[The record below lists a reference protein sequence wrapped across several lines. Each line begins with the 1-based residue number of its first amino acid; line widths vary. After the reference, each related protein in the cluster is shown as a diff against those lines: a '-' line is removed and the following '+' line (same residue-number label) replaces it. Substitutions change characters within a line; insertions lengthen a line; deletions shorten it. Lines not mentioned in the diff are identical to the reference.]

1 MACAGACGTHHSF
14 PTDLEAIHHAEGT
27 ASGTAVARTA
37 EAALAID
44 WVTDTIPTGPTAFG
58 VANEDP
64 AQAVPMP
71 AAAESPSIVQAVPS
85 REALVAQTILA
96 AREAALVA
104 IACVIAATTVVA
116 DVAASIGLAGVVA
129 LAGKRPGQRI
139 AVSSRRAGDDAVGGT
154 GGNPLTAGRVTGAVS
169 AQRVVAQLRAVE
181 TRALE
186 AALTNFG
193 PSPVEA
199 FGVGVAANRLA
210 GAQDAFEAQG
220 HAALAA
226 GSLGAVF
233 VGLTLGTRLAA
244 RRAVVA
250 SAFPVTVGLG
260 ALGVRGPGL
269 VHTVRRRGAAAGDRL
284 VLADVRGV
292 TGVRSADVQVV
303 TVHVGLA
310 AWTQRDTDG
319 VDAVPVGNVVRAL
332 QIGR

>member
-1 MACAGACGTHHSF
+1 MAIAGARGAHRRVPSDF
-14 PTDLEAIHHAEGT
+14 EAIHDAEG
-27 ASGTAVARTA
+27 APSSNAVAWTA

-44 WVTDTIPTGPTAFG
+44 RIADVIPAGPTAFG

-71 AAAESPSIVQAVPS
+71 IAAKCPSSVQAVAS
-85 REALVAQTILA
+85 GEAFVAQTILA
-96 AREAALVA
+96 TRETALVA
-104 IACVIAATTVVA
+104 VA

-129 LAGKRPGQRI
+129 VAGKRPGQRV
-139 AVSSRRAGDDAVGGT
+139 AVSRRRAGDDAVGGT

-186 AALTNFG
+186 AALTSFS
-193 PSPVEA
+193 PSPVET
-199 FGVGVAANRLA
+199 FGVGATANRLA

-244 RRAVVA
+244 RQAVVA
-250 SAFPVTVGLG
+250 SAFPVTGRTGLG
-260 ALGVRGPGL
+260 SRS
-269 VHTVRRRGAAAGDRL
+269 TGAWQTEWYFPSR
-284 VLADVRGV
+284 
-292 TGVRSADVQVV
+292 
-303 TVHVGLA
+303 
-310 AWTQRDTDG
+310 QR
-319 VDAVPVGNVVRAL
+319 AKR
-332 QIGR
+332 

>member
-1 MACAGACGTHHSF
+1 MAIAGARGAHRRVPSDF
-14 PTDLEAIHHAEGT
+14 EAIHDAEG
-27 ASGTAVARTA
+27 APSSNAVAWTA

-44 WVTDTIPTGPTAFG
+44 RIADVIPAGPTAFG

-71 AAAESPSIVQAVPS
+71 IAAKCPSSVQAVAS
-85 REALVAQTILA
+85 GEAFVAQTILA
-96 AREAALVA
+96 TRETALVA
-104 IACVIAATTVVA
+104 VAGAIAATTVVA

-129 LAGKRPGQRI
+129 VAGKRPGQRV
-139 AVSSRRAGDDAVGGT
+139 AVSRRRAGDDAVGGT
-154 GGNPLTAGRVTGAVS
+154 SGNPLTADRVTGAVS

-186 AALTNFG
+186 AALTSFG
-193 PSPVEA
+193 PSPVET
-199 FGVGVAANRLA
+199 FGVGVTANRLA
-210 GAQDAFEAQG
+210 GAQDAFEAQR

-250 SAFPVTVGLG
+250 SAFPVTVCLG
-260 ALGVRGPGL
+260 ALDARGPGL
-269 VHTVRRRGAAAGDRL
+269 VHTVRRRSAAAGDRL
-284 VLADVRGV
+284 VLADVRDV

-303 TVHVGLA
+303 TVQVGPA
-310 AWTQRDTDG
+310 ARAQSDTDG
-319 VDAVPVGNVVRAL
+319 VDALPVGNVVRAL
-332 QIGR
+332 QIGG